1 MYRCLLPSSA
11 TVKID
16 YEENMENARYAMTDD
31 TPLNHLVLLYIKCNC
46 IRIMSLNIYN
56 KNVDI
61 I

>member
-1 MYRCLLPSSA
+1 MLHT

-31 TPLNHLVLLYIKCNC
+31 TPLNDLVLLYKKCNC